1 MSGRA
6 MIAPSDEATGGPSNE
21 SLLAKI
27 ANDKDRV
34 AFSVLF
40 SRFSRRIFGLGM
52 RLSGNEQ
59 LSKDLVQEV
68 MLAVWRHSSRFNVD
82 KGSAQS
88 WIFTLSRNKCVDILR
103 KSNKHS
109 IPISADQ
116 VWPDKLVENE
126 PVDETEDVEKFN
138 LMEFE
143 IERIRH
149 LSSFLPDPQRKAIE
163 IVYLHEVTHED
174 AAREFDIPLGTFKS
188 RLRLGLIKL
197 RELAKEK

>member
-1 MSGRA
+1 MQAINIPGEDSTQSL
-6 MIAPSDEATGGPSNE
+6 SDE
-21 SLLAKI
+21 SLLTRI
-27 ANDKDRV
+27 ANHRDRA
-34 AFSVLF
+34 AFGALF

-68 MLAVWRHSSRFNVD
+68 MLAVWQHSSRFNSD
-82 KGSAQS
+82 KGTAQS
-88 WIFTLSRNKCVDILR
+88 WIFALSRNKCIDILR

-109 IPISADQ
+109 ISVSADQ
-116 VWPDKLVENE
+116 VWPDKLVETE
-126 PVDETEDVEKFN
+126 LVDETVDIEKLNIMKFEVERVKN
-138 LMEFE
+138 LCG
-143 IERIRH
+143 
-149 LSSFLPDPQRKAIE
+149 LLPVLQKKAIE

-197 RELAKEK
+197 RELLKEK